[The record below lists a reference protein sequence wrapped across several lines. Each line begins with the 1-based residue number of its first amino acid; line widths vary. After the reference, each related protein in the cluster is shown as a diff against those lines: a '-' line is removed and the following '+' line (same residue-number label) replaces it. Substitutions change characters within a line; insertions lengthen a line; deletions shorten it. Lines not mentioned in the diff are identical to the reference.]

1 MAGIGKI
8 KDIALLLRI
17 EHQCVLLALVAHCDQ
32 FLDNHLLLE
41 PQVILLFVEVVAVG
55 VELLTQ
61 DGQRTADVALLEHGM
76 AG

>member
-1 MAGIGKI
+1 M
-8 KDIALLLRI
+8 
-17 EHQCVLLALVAHCDQ
+17 LALVSHSDQ

-41 PQVILLFVEVVAVG
+41 SQVVLLFVEVVTIG

-61 DGQRTADVALLEHGM
+61 DGQRTADVALLEYGM